1 MMRKRRQSRQ
11 ANSLKE
17 AIAGFSLFDGVK
29 ARTVDELAQSATEV
43 TLARRSIIFEPG
55 DDCTGLHLV
64 VAGRIKLSLP
74 LAEGDER
81 VIALIG
87 GGGWFGETALMLRE
101 KHLIAAATVES
112 SKVLHLPARAVLHC
126 LREDR
131 GFAVRLLTETC
142 RRLRG
147 TMLEMSTLTQTS
159 ARDRVVAFLVDVLP
173 TATLTNGG
181 ARIKLPAAK
190 RVIASRLN
198 LTPAHLSRVL
208 AELKRDR
215 IIGVEGQCV
224 VVPDVNR
231 LRVID
236 DVLPSASERPLL
248 TP

>member
-1 MMRKRRQSRQ
+1 MRKRKQSRQ
-11 ANSLKE
+11 ANSVKDT
-17 AIAGFSLFDGVK
+17 IAGFSLFDGVK
-29 ARTVDELAQSATEV
+29 ARTVDELAHSATEL
-43 TLARRSIIFEPG
+43 TLPRRSIVCAPG

-64 VAGRIKLSLP
+64 VSGRIKLSLP
-74 LAEGDER
+74 VAEAEER

-87 GGGWFGETALMLRE
+87 TGGWFGETALMLRE

-112 SKVLHLPARAVLHC
+112 SRLLHLPARAVLHC

-147 TMLEMSTLTQTS
+147 TMLEMSTLTISS
-159 ARDRVVAFLVDVLP
+159 ARDRVIAFLVDVLP
-173 TATLTNGG
+173 TATHANGG

-190 RVIASRLN
+190 RIIASRLN

-208 AELKRDR
+208 GELKRDR

-224 VVPDVNR
+224 VVPDVSR
-231 LRVID
+231 LRVMHE
-236 DVLPSASERPLL
+236 VLPQAGEGRFA
-248 TP
+248 TQ